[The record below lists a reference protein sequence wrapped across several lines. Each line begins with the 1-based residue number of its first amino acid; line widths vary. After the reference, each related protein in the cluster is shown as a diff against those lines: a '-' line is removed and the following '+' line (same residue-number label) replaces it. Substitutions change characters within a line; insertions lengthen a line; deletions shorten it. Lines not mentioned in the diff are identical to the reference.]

1 MQRSRKMLFIK
12 KSQSVG
18 DNLGMTQVIELVE
31 NDVKIVII
39 NVIYGQEDC
48 VKWIMEIIIF
58 CGILST

>member
-1 MQRSRKMLFIK
+1 
-12 KSQSVG
+12 
-18 DNLGMTQVIELVE
+18 MTWVIELVE

-58 CGILST
+58 YGILST